1 MVTADLNIASKFT
14 EIARAREWMGS
25 HARAAG
31 LSERTIS
38 QVGLAMS
45 EACTNVI
52 KHAYRGESTHC
63 IDLHLEIHEAQ
74 LVLTIHDVGAQF
86 DLQAYTPPNLDE
98 PGEGGYGVFLMRSL
112 MDEVRYE
119 LSQSQ
124 GTTLRLVKHDRTHD
138 SYVAPIDAGEGT

>member
-1 MVTADLNIASKFT
+1 MVAADLNIASKFT

-25 HARAAG
+25 QARAAG

-63 IDLHLEIHEAQ
+63 IDLHLEIHEAK
-74 LVLTIHDVGAQF
+74 LVLTIHDVGEQF

-112 MDEVRYE
+112 MDEVHYE

-124 GTTLRLVKHDRTHD
+124 GTTLRLVKLDRTHD
-138 SYVAPIDAGEGT
+138 S